1 MTAEEARQ
9 SIISQADIMCE
20 SCGRDCGE
28 WCGDREAL
36 EIAAEALEKQ
46 SPVRPLQKYETRKD
60 GWIKRRIFGCPVCKR
75 IVSCVQDYC
84 ESCGQAIDWDKYKL

>member
-20 SCGRDCGE
+20 SCGINCEE

-36 EIAAEALEKQ
+36 EIAAEILGG
-46 SPVRPLQKYETRKD
+46 S
-60 GWIKRRIFGCPVCKR
+60 CPF
-75 IVSCVQDYC
+75 
-84 ESCGQAIDWDKYKL
+84 CGHEVEAWMN